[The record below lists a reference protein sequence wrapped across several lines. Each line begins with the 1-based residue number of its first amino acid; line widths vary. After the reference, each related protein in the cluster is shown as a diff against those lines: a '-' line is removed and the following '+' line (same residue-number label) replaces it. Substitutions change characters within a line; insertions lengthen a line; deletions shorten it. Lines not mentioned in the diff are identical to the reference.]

1 MSLLLTFLELDK
13 LYEAA
18 EQTIVES
25 SDYLHR
31 QNLINQIKDTR
42 TGRSYNLQN
51 KRTKEL
57 SNILAYCLAED
68 ERWEAE
74 QEAYLSAIK
83 QSGTC
88 PDCGIRLTDASDCPK
103 CSPSILDS
111 RID

>member
-25 SDYLHR
+25 SDYLYR
-31 QNLINQIKDTR
+31 QKLINQIKDTR
-42 TGRSYNLQN
+42 TGRSYDLRN
-51 KRTKEL
+51 KSTEEL
-57 SNILAYCLAED
+57 PNVLAYCLGKDKRYEE
-68 ERWEAE
+68 EREV
-74 QEAYLSAIK
+74 YLADARR
-83 QSGTC
+83 SGTC
-88 PDCGIRLTDASDCPK
+88 PECGIRLTDNGDCPK